1 MRYMQ
6 FTIIEVGKKEVKK
19 NRSRVKQKQL
29 CSLKNIEAI
38 TTSTVKRKVN
48 SSK

>member
-19 NRSRVKQKQL
+19 KTGQELSR
-29 CSLKNIEAI
+29 NNFAP
-38 TTSTVKRKVN
+38 
-48 SSK
+48 SKI